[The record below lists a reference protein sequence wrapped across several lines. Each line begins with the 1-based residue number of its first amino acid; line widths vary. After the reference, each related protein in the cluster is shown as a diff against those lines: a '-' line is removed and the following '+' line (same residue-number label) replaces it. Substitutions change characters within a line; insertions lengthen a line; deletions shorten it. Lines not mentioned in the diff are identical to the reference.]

1 MGAAGLLFIG
11 HKAMRWL
18 FLPGQEV
25 KPRSINFAEFLCYKS
40 QTGSFIFILLLLIAR
55 IYSRRELYKQVAGML
70 GRKAWNCSR
79 KEGMSH
85 SGKAGWWVGD
95 FVTAGCAPAL
105 LLEKQTLICLARTD
119 LCKLGEMIFLL
130 VLGSSVIKH
139 NCFPFLKKHSLY

>member
-1 MGAAGLLFIG
+1 MGATGLLFIG
-11 HKAMRWL
+11 YKAMRWL

-25 KPRSINFAEFLCYKS
+25 KPCSINFAEFLCYKS
-40 QTGSFIFILLLLIAR
+40 QTRSFIFIFSFLTAR
-55 IYSRRELYKQVAGML
+55 IYSWGELYKQVAGRL

-85 SGKAGWWVGD
+85 SGKTVWWVGD

-119 LCKLGEMIFLL
+119 LCKLGEMISLL
-130 VLGSSVIKH
+130 VLGSSVIKR
-139 NCFPFLKKHSLY
+139 NCFSFLKEHSLY